1 MTSLR
6 DIPADWPARDTSQII
21 ATHPHRWHVQIMGT
35 GPDLVLIHGAGAS
48 THSWRVMMPI
58 LAQSYRVV
66 AFDLPGQG
74 FSLAGT
80 RSRSSLDLMA
90 QDISRLL
97 RAAEIRPHAIVGH
110 SAGAALA
117 LQMMLHDPDLARGVV
132 VINGALENFSGAA
145 GWLFPV
151 MAKLMA
157 MNPLTGLFL
166 GSGMSDR
173 RLIAILQ
180 TTGSNPDA
188 ETLSYYR
195 HLMRKRS
202 HIEATLAM
210 MAQWTLE
217 RLNQDLPRIAAPVLF
232 LHGAKDQAVSLDI
245 AKRAMGAVPHGQ
257 LQVLADAG
265 HLLPETHGAEAAAA
279 VTSFLRNLDP

>member
-1 MTSLR
+1 MNALR

-21 ATHPHRWHVQIMGT
+21 AAHPHRWHMQVMGE

-48 THSWRVMMPI
+48 THAWRVMMPV
-58 LAQSYRVV
+58 LAQTHRVI

-90 QDISRLL
+90 QDILRLL
-97 RAAEIRPHAIVGH
+97 HAESIHPDVVVGH

-117 LQMMLHDPDLARGVV
+117 LQMMLQAPELARSVV

-188 ETLSYYR
+188 QTLAYYR

-217 RLNQDLPRIAAPVLF
+217 RLNQDLPKITVPILF

-257 LQVLADAG
+257 LQVIAEAG
-265 HLLPETHGAEAAAA
+265 HLLPETHGKEAAAA
-279 VTSFLRNLDP
+279 ITTFLRTLTP